1 MQAGRPRGYDV
12 GKTNCIWE
20 RTAMTRKKTVEGAP
34 RETAEMLRHWHESV
48 PNDRLAHLV
57 KDATRSMV
65 RALQMRLT
73 EHSVSFGH
81 WTFLRIL
88 WENDGLT
95 QRELSEQA
103 GVMAPTTFA
112 AVTAMEKLGLV
123 ERQQRPDNKKNTHV
137 FLTAEG
143 RALKDRLVP
152 LAEEVNEISVT
163 GLTDREIKTA
173 RKVLLTIIENL
184 ADDESDSTNPMRRVL
199 STRELGKL
207 IAERGESLEDA

>member
-1 MQAGRPRGYDV
+1 
-12 GKTNCIWE
+12 
-20 RTAMTRKKTVEGAP
+20 MTRKKAVEGAP

-65 RALQMRLT
+65 RALQMRLA

-81 WTFLRIL
+81 WIFLRIL
-88 WENDGLT
+88 WEKDGLT

-143 RALKDRLVP
+143 RALKDQLVP

-184 ADDESDSTNPMRRVL
+184 ADDESGSTNPMRRVL

-207 IAERGESLEDA
+207 IAERGESFEDA

>member
-1 MQAGRPRGYDV
+1 
-12 GKTNCIWE
+12 
-20 RTAMTRKKTVEGAP
+20 
-34 RETAEMLRHWHESV
+34 V

-65 RALQMRLT
+65 RALQMRLA

-143 RALKDRLVP
+143 RALKDQLVP

-163 GLTDREIKTA
+163 GLTDREIKIA

-207 IAERGESLEDA
+207 IAERGENLEDA

>member
-1 MQAGRPRGYDV
+1 
-12 GKTNCIWE
+12 
-20 RTAMTRKKTVEGAP
+20 MTRKKSVDGAP

-65 RALQMRLT
+65 RALQMRLA

-88 WENDGLT
+88 WETDGLT

-112 AVTAMEKLGLV
+112 AVTAMEKLGLL
-123 ERQQRPDNKKNTHV
+123 ERQQRPENKKNTHV
-137 FLTAEG
+137 YLTAAG
-143 RALKDRLVP
+143 RALKDKLVP

-163 GLTDREIKTA
+163 GLSERDIKVA

-184 ADDESDSTNPMRRVL
+184 ADDESESTNPQRRVL
-199 STRELGKL
+199 STREIGKL
-207 IAERGESLEDA
+207 IAERGESMEDA

>member
-1 MQAGRPRGYDV
+1 
-12 GKTNCIWE
+12 
-20 RTAMTRKKTVEGAP
+20 MTRKKTVEGAP
-34 RETAEMLRHWHESV
+34 GETAQMLRHWHESV

-57 KDATRSMV
+57 KDAARSMV
-65 RALQMRLT
+65 RALQLRLA

-88 WENDGLT
+88 WETDGLT
-95 QRELSEQA
+95 QRELSEHA

-123 ERQQRPDNKKNTHV
+123 ERQQRPENKKNTHV
-137 FLTAEG
+137 YLTAEG
-143 RALKDRLVP
+143 RALKDKLVP

-163 GLTDREIKTA
+163 GLSERDIKVA
-173 RKVLLTIIENL
+173 RKELLTIIENL
-184 ADDESDSTNPMRRVL
+184 ADDESGSTNPMRRVL

>member
-1 MQAGRPRGYDV
+1 MKED
-12 GKTNCIWE
+12 I
-20 RTAMTRKKTVEGAP
+20 AMTRKKTVEGAP
-34 RETAEMLRHWHESV
+34 RETVEMLRHWHESV

-57 KDATRSMV
+57 KDAARSMV
-65 RALQMRLT
+65 RGLQMRLA
-73 EHSVSFGH
+73 EHAVSFGH

-88 WENDGLT
+88 WETDGLT

-123 ERQQRPDNKKNTHV
+123 ERQQRPENKKNTHV
-137 FLTAEG
+137 YLTAEG
-143 RALKDRLVP
+143 RALKDKLVP
-152 LAEEVNEISVT
+152 LAEEVNDISVT
-163 GLTDREIKTA
+163 GLSEREIKVA

-184 ADDESDSTNPMRRVL
+184 ADDESGSTDPRRRVL

>member
-1 MQAGRPRGYDV
+1 MRPSSYHVEETRLRMKNFV
-12 GKTNCIWE
+12 
-20 RTAMTRKKTVEGAP
+20 MTRKKTVEGAP

-65 RALQMRLT
+65 RALQMRLAA
-73 EHSVSFGH
+73 HSVSFGH

-88 WENDGLT
+88 WESDGLT

-123 ERQQRPDNKKNTHV
+123 ERQQRPENKKNTHV
-137 FLTAEG
+137 YLTAEG
-143 RALKDRLVP
+143 RALKDKLVP

-163 GLTDREIKTA
+163 GLSDRDIKVA

-184 ADDESDSTNPMRRVL
+184 AEDESESTDPRRRVL
-199 STRELGKL
+199 STREIGKL